1 MTPFALWRSRLPAS
15 IGSWF
20 ARDLTRAAL
29 ALADAGRVTLRSVEA
44 LEALGKTVIPMSYDV
59 TLPIAKARGFSGYPE
74 LQESVPGQ
82 CPGIYA

>member
-1 MTPFALWRSRLPAS
+1 MN
-15 IGSWF
+15 
-20 ARDLTRAAL
+20 AL
-29 ALADAGRVTLRSVEA
+29 AHRPISLAILVVASALLSDSAGLADDPSPKAAGAQGRE
-44 LEALGKTVIPMSYDV
+44 GKV